1 MDCLLRKRSLFGKTG
16 LTQERGR
23 FPSPG
28 RAVRSRPARGWLW
41 VRWCWAW
48 AGLGQQGSA
57 LAPGSRRAQGSSGQ
71 AGRCTRRLPLR
82 LQLAAQVRRQGPGVR
97 LAREAPTPRRRRARP
112 QETRGAVPH
121 TWRSWHREATRGFV
135 EANAHEQAAPG
146 SARRPRDPHP
156 PAGTVARQLVRP
168 GSDCRAQL
176 PGWAVSVRVQEAFGG
191 AVGSLQTLHLFGVA
205 GPQPPPPP
213 FKLIDLTSFIAVFP
227 LQRI

>member
-28 RAVRSRPARGWLW
+28 RAVKSRPARGWLW
-41 VRWCWAW
+41 VRRCWAW
-48 AGLGQQGSA
+48 AGLSQQGSA

-71 AGRCTRRLPLR
+71 AGRCTGRLPLR
-82 LQLAAQVRRQGPGVR
+82 LQLEAQVRRQGPGVR

-112 QETRGAVPH
+112 QEPRGAVPH

-146 SARRPRDPHP
+146 SARSPRDPHP
-156 PAGTVARQLVRP
+156 PAGTVARQLVGLSSPASRGGPRLCGCRRLSAGQSVACRRCICSEWP
-168 GSDCRAQL
+168 GL
-176 PGWAVSVRVQEAFGG
+176 
-191 AVGSLQTLHLFGVA
+191 SLLL
-205 GPQPPPPP
+205 
-213 FKLIDLTSFIAVFP
+213 LLSN
-227 LQRI
+227 